1 MVALASLVAYPD
13 LADKESGYVLMI
25 VDALPTGLKGL
36 LLASFA
42 AAFMSTISTQ
52 LNWGSSYLVNDFYK
66 RFIKKDGSDR
76 HYVLVSRLSTLLIL
90 FMGAIKTMSMDTI
103 SGAWKFLMAIGAGT
117 GLVYILRW
125 YWWRINAWSEIS
137 AMLVSFILS
146 MFLQFGMGIS
156 SDEPD
161 QFAMLMI
168 LTVLGSSAV
177 WITVT
182 FLTSPEEDD
191 VLVKFYKRVKPAGRL
206 WKKVYQKHNLDQSED
221 SLEVSLRDWI
231 LGIILI
237 YCFLFAVGNILF
249 SNLMIGFMLLAVSF
263 VVGYLIWRDLRK
275 M

>member
-1 MVALASLVAYPD
+1 
-13 LADKESGYVLMI
+13 
-25 VDALPTGLKGL
+25 
-36 LLASFA
+36 
-42 AAFMSTISTQ
+42 MSTISTQ

-66 RFIKKDGSDR
+66 RFIKKDGTDR

-90 FMGAIKTMSMDTI
+90 FMGALTTMSMDTI

-137 AMLVSFILS
+137 AMLASFIIS
-146 MFLQFGMGIS
+146 MVLQFGMDIS
-156 SDEPD
+156 PDDPD
-161 QFAMLMI
+161 QFALLMI

-182 FLTSPEEDD
+182 FLTSPEDDD
-191 VLVKFYKRVKPAGRL
+191 VLVKFYNKVKPAGRL
-206 WKKVYQKHNLDQSED
+206 WKKVYQKHNLVKSED
-221 SLEVSLRDWI
+221 SLNVSLRDWV
-231 LGIILI
+231 LGVILI

-249 SNLMIGFMLLAVSF
+249 DNLMIGFILLAVSF
-263 VVGYLIWRDLRK
+263 GVGYLLWRDLRK